1 MNTEK
6 LINQILPQILDQIG
20 TTLKTLTENQTLYEY
35 EEITHGVLQRLG
47 NLLLQGIIEYV
58 GCGMQGPT
66 RPCPGCAG
74 KQSYHDR
81 HHPLGLKTSLGP
93 IQITERASYRCPECH
108 ASEYPLD
115 RQLGIDGKG
124 KMSRFLQEQIGWLL
138 AETPMETVGETLEK
152 FYWPHVPTSQIRVM
166 GERLG
171 QELEDL
177 ETERAKQ
184 IEQETQHLAEPTP
197 IRYLPESRRLGCGT
211 DGWMFCTNHQDERTH
226 KYLWQEAKTQVVF
239 ELIPGQADN
248 EEDPSEERTSRQRIA
263 AHLPS
268 PVPPADAAQ
277 ALRYVVSTTSWQE
290 SGPRFWAEL
299 HERGAGTLVRDVVL
313 IADGAKGM
321 SEMIETHLRPNG
333 ITLTRILD
341 IRHAQHHLWEV
352 ANAAFP
358 RGDPRQ
364 TWGKTV
370 LLALEQGNLSTLTA
384 SFQAIIDRQQEGAA
398 EAHTALLYFTQR
410 CQQINY
416 PAFVAQGYPIGSGL
430 AESACKRFGTDRM
443 KGTGMRWTPK
453 GAQQVATLRAFRLS
467 ARWDEVRALCR
478 SRAA

>member
-6 LINQILPQILDQIG
+6 LVNHILPQVLDQVG
-20 TTLKTLTENQTLYEY
+20 TLLKMLTEQQTLYEY
-35 EEITHGVLQRLG
+35 EEITHTFLQQVG
-47 NLLLQGIIEYV
+47 NRILQGILNHV

-66 RPCPGCAG
+66 RPCPDCAG
-74 KQSYHDR
+74 EQIYHDR
-81 HHPLGLKTSLGP
+81 HHPLCLKTSLGP
-93 IQITERASYRCPECH
+93 IQVTERASYRCPDCH

-115 RQLGIDGKG
+115 RQLGIEGKG

-177 ETERAKQ
+177 ETQRAEQ
-184 IEQETQHLAEPTP
+184 IAQETQHLAEPTP
-197 IRYLPESRRLGCGT
+197 IRQLPNSERLGCGT
-211 DGWMFCTNHQDERTH
+211 DGWMFCTNHQDELTH

-239 ELIPGQADN
+239 ELFPGQAT
-248 EEDPSEERTSRQRIA
+248 EEENLSEERTSRQRIA
-263 AHLPS
+263 AQLPS
-268 PVPPADAAQ
+268 PVPPADVAQ
-277 ALRYVVSTTSWQE
+277 ALSYVVSTTSWQE

-299 HERGAGTLVRDVVL
+299 HERGAGTVIRDVVL

-321 SEMIETHLRPNG
+321 SEMIETHLRQNE

-358 RGDPRQ
+358 PGKERQ
-364 TWGKTV
+364 VWGKTA
-370 LLALEQGNLSTLTA
+370 LFALEQGNFPEVEESL
-384 SFQAIIDRQQEGAA
+384 QGIIARQQEGVA
-398 EAHTALLYFTQR
+398 EASTALAYFAQR
-410 CQQINY
+410 SHQIDY
-416 PAFVAQGYPIGSGL
+416 PTFVAQGYPIGSGL

-443 KGTGMRWTPK
+443 KGTGMRWTPQ

-467 ARWDEVRALCR
+467 RRWNEVQSLCR
-478 SRAA
+478 SRTA